1 MKKKRS
7 IFFKTLMVLIVL
19 LALFLL
25 FELGIYRLIA
35 INHVK
40 DYMYKQG
47 AQEEN
52 IESME
57 LAWDPLKTGGYN
69 FRVKFKDDPEY
80 EYFYNYR
87 LFKINDFGIDNT
99 VRFEASKDGMAN
111 VQGGKY
117 KELR

>member
-1 MKKKRS
+1 MKKKRG
-7 IFFKTLMVLIVL
+7 IFFKTLIVL
-19 LALFLL
+19 SILLTLFLL

-35 INHVK
+35 INNVK
-40 DYMYKQG
+40 DYIYKQG
-47 AQEEN
+47 GQEEN

-57 LAWDPLKTGGYN
+57 LGWDPLKTGGYN

-87 LFKINDFGIDNT
+87 LFKINDFRIDNT
-99 VRFEASKDGMAN
+99 VRFKASKDCMEY